1 MKAITTLAVVLLLIA
16 ALPCAAD
23 DAKATFGSKCTPCH
37 GADGSGNTPMGKKIG
52 AKSLGSPDVQKKS
65 DADLAKVIGAGSGK
79 MPSFAGKLS
88 ADQIAGLVKFVR
100 SFGK

>member
-1 MKAITTLAVVLLLIA
+1 MKLITVTAVVLLLIA

-52 AKSLGSPDVQKKS
+52 AKSLGSAEVQKRT
-65 DADLAKVIGAGSGK
+65 DADLNKVITGGSGK
-79 MPSFAGKLS
+79 MPSFKQLS
-88 ADQIAGLVKFVR
+88 PDQIAGLVKFIR
-100 SFGK
+100 GFAK